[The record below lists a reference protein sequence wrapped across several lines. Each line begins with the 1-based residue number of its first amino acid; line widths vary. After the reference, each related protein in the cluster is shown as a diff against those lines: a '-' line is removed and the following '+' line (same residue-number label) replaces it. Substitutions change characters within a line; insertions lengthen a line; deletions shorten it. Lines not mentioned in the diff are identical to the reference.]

1 MKQKFE
7 NLPFLNAQQAFDA
20 IKLNGSW
27 LKRTEANGNILNEA
41 ERAPYVAITAILPN
55 GVILSNLS
63 FAKPWKWIFENYTFS
78 NDEIFGLTIP
88 IERKKLSI
96 SELEKGIIYDC
107 EDPEDEDLELKIFI
121 CPDTG
126 DFLIVDPSDN
136 RKMKTLY
143 LNQKILNYNFYES

>member
-1 MKQKFE
+1 MKKTINVPFKNQEEAFE
-7 NLPFLNAQQAFDA
+7 A

-78 NDEIFGLTIP
+78 NDEIFGLTAP
-88 IERKKLSI
+88 VERKKLSI
-96 SELEKGIIYDC
+96 SDLEDGKTYDC
-107 EDPEDEDLELKIFI
+107 EDPEDKDLELKIFI

-136 RKMKTLY
+136 RKMKTLHM
-143 LNQKILNYNFYES
+143 NQNILNYNFYES